1 MALNVEK
8 WFLEGIPPYDISLG
22 ADISQVLQHP
32 FLKKMVLSGTK
43 DYGIYYAENGYRVGF
58 SDNCV
63 DEIGIDFTKSKCK
76 VIFETSQGTIN
87 LKNKKIHEVLNF
99 LNDALLSWKCVESLD
114 NNYLMVRLHKTGIMI
129 IFDVYDGKI
138 SLIVKSNLMSA

>member
-1 MALNVEK
+1 MALYIEK
-8 WFLEGIPPYDISLG
+8 WFLEGASPYNINLG
-22 ADISQVLQHP
+22 DDVSQVLQHS
-32 FLKKMVLSGTK
+32 FLKTMVLSGTE
-43 DYGIYYAENGYRVGF
+43 DYGIYYAENGYRIGF

-76 VIFETSQGTIN
+76 VIFETSQGTFN
-87 LKNKKIHEVLNF
+87 LKSKKIHEVLNF
-99 LNDALLSWKCVESLD
+99 LNDALLSWKSVESLD
-114 NNYLMVRLHKTGIMI
+114 NNYLMVRLNKTGIMI